1 MATPHDLTIETEPE
15 PADIAVLEDRLYEFN
30 TAATGI
36 ADGKLF
42 GVFLRDA
49 GGAVVGG
56 AYGWS
61 WGGTCHLRYL
71 FIPAEMRGQGLGT
84 RLMQAVEAEA
94 RARGGSQMLL
104 ETHDFQAPDF
114 YRRLGF
120 EVTAVVEGY
129 PSGHSS
135 LTMTKLLSAA

>member
-1 MATPHDLTIETEPE
+1 MAEPQVLTIETELQ

-30 TAATGI
+30 AAGTGI

-42 GVFLRDA
+42 GVFLRAA
-49 GGAVVGG
+49 GGAVIGG

-71 FIPAEMRGQGLGT
+71 FVPAEKRGQGLGT

-94 RARGGSQMLL
+94 RARGCGRMLL
-104 ETHDFQAPDF
+104 ETHDFQAPEF

-120 EVTAVVEGY
+120 AVTGVVEGY
-129 PSGHSS
+129 PRGHSL
-135 LTMTKLLSAA
+135 LTMTKLLSTA